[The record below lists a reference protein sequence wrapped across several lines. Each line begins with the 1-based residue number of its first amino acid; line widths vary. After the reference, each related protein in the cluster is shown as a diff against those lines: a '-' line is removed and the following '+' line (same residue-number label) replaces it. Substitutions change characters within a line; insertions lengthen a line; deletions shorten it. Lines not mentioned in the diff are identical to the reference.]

1 MVYVKCPFC
10 GSLDSKVI
18 DSRHIEE
25 SNSIKRRR
33 ECLSCEKRFS
43 TFEKIE
49 TAPLMVVKKNGVRQ
63 EFDRNKVLMG
73 IRHACEKRPVPLEV
87 MEKIAFDIEFELSN
101 QLASEVDSIKIGE
114 MVMDKLKNVD
124 EVAYVRFASVYRQF
138 KDINTFKEELEKLL
152 K

>member
-1 MVYVKCPFC
+1 VKCPFC

-33 ECLSCEKRFS
+33 ECLTCGKRFS

-49 TAPLMVVKKNGVRQ
+49 TTPLMVVKKNGVRQ

-73 IRHACEKRPVPLEV
+73 IMHACEKRPVPLEI
-87 MEKIAFDIEFELSN
+87 MEKMAFDIELELSN
-101 QLASEVDSIKIGE
+101 QLSMEVDSIKIGE
-114 MVMDKLKNVD
+114 LVMDKLKEVD

>member
-1 MVYVKCPFC
+1 MKCPFC
-10 GSLDSKVI
+10 GSLESKVI

-33 ECLSCEKRFS
+33 ECLGCEKRFS
-43 TFEKIE
+43 TYEKIE
-49 TAPLMVVKKNGVRQ
+49 TMPIMVIKKNGVRQ
-63 EFDRNKVLMG
+63 DFDRRKILTG
-73 IRHACEKRPVPLEV
+73 IRHACEKRPVSLDT
-87 MEKIAFDIEFELSN
+87 MEKAVSEIEMQISN
-101 QLASEVDSIKIGE
+101 SLAQEVETEKIGE
-114 MVMDKLKNVD
+114 MVMERLKEID

>member
-1 MVYVKCPFC
+1 MKCPFC

-33 ECLSCEKRFS
+33 ECLSCGKRFS

-49 TAPLMVVKKNGVRQ
+49 SATLMVVKKNGVRQ
-63 EFDRNKVLMG
+63 EFDRNKILKG
-73 IRHACEKRPVPLEV
+73 IRHACEKRTVPLEV
-87 MEKIAFDIEFELSN
+87 MEKIAFDIETELLN
-101 QLASEVDSIKIGE
+101 QLASEVDSIRIGE
-114 MVMDKLKNVD
+114 MVMDKLKDID